1 MKKII
6 LSIAAAAAL
15 SAGAAAP
22 AAAQNRGSGLD
33 NRIEALQ
40 QQIQHGV
47 QRGTISRN
55 EAQPLRDQLRD
66 LTRLER
72 QYSRG
77 GFTRAEQRSLQTGIQ
92 NLRQRIAYAAASRNN
107 GYGRR

>member
-6 LSIAAAAAL
+6 LSIAAVAAL
-15 SAGAAAP
+15 SAGAVAP
-22 AAAQNRGSGLD
+22 ASAQSRGSGLD
-33 NRIEALQ
+33 NRIENLQ
-40 QQIQHGV
+40 AQIQRGV

-55 EAQPLRDQLRD
+55 EAQPLRNQLRD

-77 GFTRAEQRSLQTGIQ
+77 GFTRAEQRSLQQGIQ
-92 NLRQRIAYAAASRNN
+92 SLRQRISYAEASR
-107 GYGRR
+107 GDRFSRR